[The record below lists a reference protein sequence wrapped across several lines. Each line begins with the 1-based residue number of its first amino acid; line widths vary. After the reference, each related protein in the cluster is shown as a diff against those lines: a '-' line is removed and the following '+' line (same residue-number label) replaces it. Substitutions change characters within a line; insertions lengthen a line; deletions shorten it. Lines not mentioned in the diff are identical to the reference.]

1 MEFEAKIIEFLQ
13 AGACQEW
20 TVFFRIISLLG
31 SWVGFLIA
39 FIIIFMYSKR
49 YATIFGITYGVG
61 VGLNYII
68 KLIVA
73 RARPYEAFSDIQM
86 LTSALGNSFP
96 SGHSVSVTIIAFFVT
111 VFVFKKSQN
120 KFIRYGTLISMLL
133 YAGLVFLSRMYLGA
147 HYLTDVIAG
156 ICVGLLMCMIC
167 YIIYRK
173 VRALMI
179 KEKV

>member
-96 SGHSVSVTIIAFFVT
+96 SGHSVSATIIAIFVT
-111 VFVFKKSQN
+111 AFVFK
-120 KFIRYGTLISMLL
+120 
-133 YAGLVFLSRMYLGA
+133 
-147 HYLTDVIAG
+147 TDVIAG

-173 VRALMI
+173 VKSLMK